1 MSVPEAVAQSS
12 FKLRS
17 TKMGFSH
24 WSNNKP
30 LARSQNAKW
39 IDTQANSPTP
49 STDLPGAAVALRFT
63 GINFTGQ
70 NPVTI
75 GYIRFTYYITFR
87 GQRYAQCP
95 TVPQSPRPVEPLPI
109 GTM

>member
-1 MSVPEAVAQSS
+1 MSVPQSVALSS
-12 FKLRS
+12 FRLRS

-30 LARSQNAKW
+30 LARSQQAKW
-39 IDTQANSPTP
+39 ISTQAGAVDT
-49 STDLPGAAVALRFT
+49 LPGAAVALRFT

-70 NPVTI
+70 QPVTI

-87 GQRYAQCP
+87 GQRYQANP
-95 TVPQSPRPVEPLPI
+95 APPVPPSPRAQPIPI